1 MSGISAAEAE
11 RVLSEADCLHSA
23 ADVDAAYDCMAAA
36 ITTALGTSDPGVL
49 GVMNGG
55 LIPAGELLRRMSFP
69 LALDYVHA
77 TRYRGGV
84 RGHELEWR
92 VKPATDLQA
101 RTVLVV
107 DDILDEAITLAAIV
121 KFCRSQGAANVFSA
135 VLVEK
140 CHDRNR
146 SELKVDFCGLQVADR
161 YVFGSGMDYKE
172 RLRNVRGI
180 YAVKGL

>member
-11 RVLSEADCLHSA
+11 QVLSEADCLHSA
-23 ADVDAAYDCMAAA
+23 ADVDAAYDAMAAA
-36 ITTALGTSDPGVL
+36 ITTALGDSDPVVL
-49 GVMNGG
+49 AVMNGG
-55 LIPAGELLRRMSFP
+55 LIPAGELLRRVPFP

-92 VKPATDLQA
+92 VKPATDLRA

-107 DDILDEAITLAAIV
+107 DDILDEAVTLAAIV
-121 KFCRSQGAANVFSA
+121 EFCHAQGAAKVFSA

-140 CHDRNR
+140 CHGRNQTGM
-146 SELKVDFCGLQVADR
+146 KADFCGLQVADR